1 MQGISVH
8 KGPQWH
14 RMPSLLQSPLPQHE
28 SLEAALQAGSCC
40 RRSRVSEELVI
51 STTEARVC
59 PVMAISPVAAA
70 SQLRAPIFVI
80 LHTIPGVICSRQH
93 SPKKAEGA

>member
-1 MQGISVH
+1 MAQR
-8 KGPQWH
+8 GPQLH
-14 RMPSLLQSPLPQHE
+14 AMPLVAQFPLWQHE
-28 SLEAALQAGSCC
+28 LLEATLQAGSC

-51 STTEARVC
+51 SATEARVC